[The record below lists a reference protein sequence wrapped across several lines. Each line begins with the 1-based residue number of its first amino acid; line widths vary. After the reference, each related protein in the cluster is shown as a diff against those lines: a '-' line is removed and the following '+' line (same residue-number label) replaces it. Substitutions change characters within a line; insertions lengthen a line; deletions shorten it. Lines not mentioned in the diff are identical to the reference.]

1 MKKGSTEVGSFFI
14 RQAYE
19 EISFNNVMGLTSS
32 QLPSESIFSF

>member
-14 RQAYE
+14 WHVYG

-32 QLPSESIFSF
+32 QLPLESIFSF